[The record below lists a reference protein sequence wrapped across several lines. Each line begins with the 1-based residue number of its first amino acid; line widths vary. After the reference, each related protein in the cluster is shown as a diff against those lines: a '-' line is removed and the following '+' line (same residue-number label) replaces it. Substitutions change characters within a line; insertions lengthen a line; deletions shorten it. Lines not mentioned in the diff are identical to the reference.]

1 MRLRLKAAALMLA
14 PVLAIAGNPS
24 PAAAQAPGAPLVTT
38 TSGAFLAAQ
47 AAAAQNDIEA
57 AAWYYSFVLQRDPA
71 NTQLASLVFS
81 LWLDVGNI
89 AAAAPI
95 ANALVAIDPTF
106 EPARLV
112 LATQAIRTGQFEA
125 ARTHLDAIEGDPVA
139 TLAVGL
145 VNGWVDL
152 ALGDAEAALA
162 RIEALTGEPWFE
174 PFKVYHS
181 ALIADAA
188 GLTDRALE
196 FAAEAYALDQS
207 LGPTEIYASLLARTG
222 DVARATEVLN
232 EFLTLVPAQPIAS
245 ERLAAI
251 EAGDFGGPLVPD
263 ARTGAGQVFYDLAT
277 AIGDDGGQT
286 TVPFLQL
293 ARRLVPDSSLT
304 ALALGDLLQN
314 LDRQEEAI
322 AAFDAIEIGDPLFA
336 LAATS
341 AATSEAILGRV
352 DQAIARLAPIAE
364 ADPTNPIL
372 ALALANLYRSQ
383 ERFAE
388 AIAAVAPAIDAEPD
402 PLPSHWRLYFVRA
415 IGYERTGD
423 FDLAVAD
430 FRRALELAPDHP
442 DVLNYL
448 GYSWIDRGQNTE
460 EALAMIQRAVEQQPN
475 AGYIVDSLGWAY
487 YKLGDY
493 ELAVETLERAVE
505 LTPNNPEI
513 HDHLGDAYW
522 RTGRRIEAGFQ
533 WNHALIFDPTDE
545 QRARIAEKLL
555 NGLPD

>member
-1 MRLRLKAAALMLA
+1 MRLRLKAAALILA
-14 PVLAIAGNPS
+14 PALAVAGTL
-24 PAAAQAPGAPLVTT
+24 PASAQAPGAPLVTT

-81 LWLDVGNI
+81 MWLDIGNI

-95 ANALVAIDPTF
+95 AGGLVEIDPTY

-112 LATQAIRTGQFEA
+112 LATQAIRTAQFEA
-125 ARTHLDAIEGDPVA
+125 ARTHLDAIEGDPIA

-145 VNGWVDL
+145 VNGWVDFG
-152 ALGDAEAALA
+152 LGDPEAALV
-162 RIEALTGEPWFE
+162 RIDALSGEPWYE
-174 PFKVYHS
+174 PFKIYHS

-188 GLTDRALE
+188 GLTDRAL
-196 FAAEAYALDQS
+196 ALAEVSYSIDQS
-207 LGPTEIYASLLARTG
+207 LGPTELLASLLARTG

-232 EFLTLVPAQPIAS
+232 AFLAEVPDQPLALA
-245 ERLAAI
+245 RLRAI
-251 EAGDFGGPLVPD
+251 EAGDFGGPIVAD
-263 ARTGAGQVFYDLAT
+263 ARGGAGQVFYDLAT

-293 ARRLVPDSSLT
+293 ARRLLPDSSLT

-314 LDRQEEAI
+314 LDRQLEAI
-322 AAFDAIEIGDPLFA
+322 NAFDTIDVDDPLYP

-341 AATSEAILGRV
+341 AATSEAILGQI
-352 DQAIARLAPIAE
+352 DDAIARLTPIAA
-364 ADPTNPIL
+364 ADPTDPVI
-372 ALALANLYRSQ
+372 ALALGNLYRSQ

-388 AIAAVAPAIDAEPD
+388 TIEAVAPAIDAEAD
-402 PLPSHWRLYFVRA
+402 PSPSYWRLYFVRA
-415 IGYERTGD
+415 IGYEREGE

-448 GYSWIDRGQNTE
+448 GYSWIDRGENTE
-460 EALAMIQRAVEQQPN
+460 EALAMIQRAVEQQPE

-513 HDHLGDAYW
+513 FDHLGDAYW
-522 RTGRRIEAGFQ
+522 RVGRRIEAAYQ

-545 QRARIAEKLL
+545 QRARIADKL
-555 NGLPD
+555 